1 MGLAFFQKE
10 SAHAVGLSTWD
21 LLGKERSVRSL
32 WLAALAPAPLFRSC
46 LASPAVHKGL
56 VSLVS
61 VRKMA
66 SFCPRSSSTDYAM
79 CLRSPDA
86 MHTTPAPGQHTLSGP
101 LSQDSHLGGVR

>member
-10 SAHAVGLSTWD
+10 SAHAVGLSD
-21 LLGKERSVRSL
+21 FLLGLTGQRAQCPQ

-61 VRKMA
+61 VRKI
-66 SFCPRSSSTDYAM
+66 
-79 CLRSPDA
+79 
-86 MHTTPAPGQHTLSGP
+86 
-101 LSQDSHLGGVR
+101 VR